1 MITSPLRG
9 ASQTDSEF
17 SLCLSLFALGNQVT
31 LSGLHT
37 NPITILCPPTRPGSQ
52 FFLAVYWLAEG
63 REKRIIWKSVLLK
76 KHIIGKAYY

>member
-1 MITSPLRG
+1 MITSPLKG

-31 LSGLHT
+31 LTGLHT
-37 NPITILCPPTRPGSQ
+37 NPITILCPPIRPGSQ

-63 REKRIIWKSVLLK
+63 REKRIVGKEYYE
-76 KHIIGKAYY
+76 KAYY